1 MRLNDSVNPV
11 LASTKLNGTS
21 DKPVKQQQSSN
32 KKKSAKSVAS
42 VDATAPLDT
51 VADTNI
57 LQPMQSPQLFA
68 DEIGTA
74 EETESMTKPDEAN
87 TTKTLEETTQP
98 GVGDAL
104 IQPNESADITTPDK
118 PSATVT
124 SNVSDVSDIMTTT
137 TEPTTISPPDTLSEA
152 DTTAVTDDAKATRV
166 SRKQSREE
174 LEEYK
179 AEYLVPVKI
188 GKRHTVVLDDDLWKE
203 LDYIVRRIGD
213 GDANTT
219 SFANA
224 IIRNHI
230 KKIRPKVEVWRKL

>member
-1 MRLNDSVNPV
+1 MRSNDSVNSVPV
-11 LASTKLNGTS
+11 STQLNGTT

-32 KKKSAKSVAS
+32 KKKSARSVAS
-42 VDATAPLDT
+42 VDATASLDT

-74 EETESMTKPDEAN
+74 EETKSATQPDE
-87 TTKTLEETTQP
+87 TIQP
-98 GVGDAL
+98 DVGDTL
-104 IQPNESADITTPDK
+104 IQTNESADITTPDK
-118 PSATVT
+118 PGATVT
-124 SNVSDVSDIMTTT
+124 SNVSDIMTAPNEPVTT
-137 TEPTTISPPDTLSEA
+137 APPDTLLEA
-152 DTTAVTDDAKATRV
+152 DTTAVADDAKATRV

-174 LEEYK
+174 MEDYK
-179 AEYLVPVKI
+179 AEYLVPVKV

-230 KKIRPKVEVWRKL
+230 KEIRPKVEVWRKL

>member
-1 MRLNDSVNPV
+1 MKSNDSANSVP
-11 LASTKLNGTS
+11 ASTQLNGTS

-32 KKKSAKSVAS
+32 KKKSSKSVAS
-42 VDATAPLDT
+42 VGVTAPLDT

-74 EETESMTKPDEAN
+74 EETKSVTQPDEAN
-87 TTKTLEETTQP
+87 ATKTSDETTQP
-98 GVGDAL
+98 GVGDTL

-118 PSATVT
+118 PSAMVT
-124 SNVSDVSDIMTTT
+124 SNVSDIMTTT
-137 TEPTTISPPDTLSEA
+137 AEPTTTSPPDTLSEA
-152 DTTAVTDDAKATRV
+152 DTTSVTDDAKATRV
-166 SRKQSREE
+166 SRRQSREE
-174 LEEYK
+174 MEDYK

-203 LDYIVRRIGD
+203 LDYIVRRIGN

-230 KKIRPKVEVWRKL
+230 KGIRPKVEVWRKL

>member
-1 MRLNDSVNPV
+1 MP
-11 LASTKLNGTS
+11 ASTQLNGTT

-51 VADTNI
+51 FADTNI

-74 EETESMTKPDEAN
+74 EETKSVTQPD
-87 TTKTLEETTQP
+87 ETTQP
-98 GVGDAL
+98 DVGDTL
-104 IQPNESADITTPDK
+104 IQTNVSADIPIPYK

-124 SNVSDVSDIMTTT
+124 SNVSDIMTAPNEPVTT
-137 TEPTTISPPDTLSEA
+137 APPDTISES
-152 DTTAVTDDAKATRV
+152 DTTAVADDAKATRV

-174 LEEYK
+174 LEDYK
-179 AEYLVPVKI
+179 ADYLIPVKI

-219 SFANA
+219 SLVNA

-230 KKIRPKVEVWRKL
+230 KEIRPKVEVWRKL

>member
-1 MRLNDSVNPV
+1 MRLNDSVNSVP
-11 LASTKLNGTS
+11 ASTQLNGTT

-32 KKKSAKSVAS
+32 KKKSAKTVAS

-51 VADTNI
+51 VA

-68 DEIGTA
+68 DGIGTA
-74 EETESMTKPDEAN
+74 EETKSVTQPDE
-87 TTKTLEETTQP
+87 TIQS
-98 GVGDAL
+98 GVGDTL
-104 IQPNESADITTPDK
+104 IQPIEYADIPTPDK
-118 PSATVT
+118 PSAMVV
-124 SNVSDVSDIMTTT
+124 SNVSDIMTAMA
-137 TEPTTISPPDTLSEA
+137 EPTTTAPPDTISEP

-174 LEEYK
+174 LEDYK
-179 AEYLVPVKI
+179 AEYLAPVKL

-230 KKIRPKVEVWRKL
+230 KEIRPKVEVWRKL

>member
-1 MRLNDSVNPV
+1 MKSNDSANPV
-11 LASTKLNGTS
+11 PVSTQLNGTS
-21 DKPVKQQQSSN
+21 DKPVKQQQSSK

-42 VDATAPLDT
+42 VDATGPLDT

-74 EETESMTKPDEAN
+74 EETKSVTQPDEAN
-87 TTKTLEETTQP
+87 ATKMSDETTQP
-98 GVGDAL
+98 GVGDTL
-104 IQPNESADITTPDK
+104 IQPNESADLTTPDK
-118 PSATVT
+118 PSAMVA
-124 SNVSDVSDIMTTT
+124 SNVSDIMTATA
-137 TEPTTISPPDTLSEA
+137 EPTTKSPPDTLSEA

-174 LEEYK
+174 LEDYK

-230 KKIRPKVEVWRKL
+230 KEIRPKVEV

>member
-1 MRLNDSVNPV
+1 MKSNDSANPV
-11 LASTKLNGTS
+11 PVSTQLNGTS

-42 VDATAPLDT
+42 VGVTAPPDT
-51 VADTNI
+51 VAYTNI

-68 DEIGTA
+68 DEIGTT
-74 EETESMTKPDEAN
+74 EETKSMTKPDEVN
-87 TTKTLEETTQP
+87 TTKTPDETTKP
-98 GVGDAL
+98 GVGDTL

-124 SNVSDVSDIMTTT
+124 SNVSDIMTTT
-137 TEPTTISPPDTLSEA
+137 AEPTTTSPPNTLSEA

-166 SRKQSREE
+166 SRKE
-174 LEEYK
+174 LEYYK

-224 IIRNHI
+224 IIRSHI
-230 KKIRPKVEVWRKL
+230 REIRPKVEVWRKL

>member
-1 MRLNDSVNPV
+1 MKLNDSVNSVP
-11 LASTKLNGTS
+11 ASTQLNGTT

-68 DEIGTA
+68 DEIGA
-74 EETESMTKPDEAN
+74 VEETKSATQPD
-87 TTKTLEETTQP
+87 ETTQP
-98 GVGDAL
+98 DVGDTL
-104 IQPNESADITTPDK
+104 IQSNVSADITTPDK

-124 SNVSDVSDIMTTT
+124 SNVSDIMNVSAELTATV
-137 TEPTTISPPDTLSEA
+137 EPTTTAPPDTLSES
-152 DTTAVTDDAKATRV
+152 DTTAVADEAKATRV

-174 LEEYK
+174 LEDYK
-179 AEYLVPVKI
+179 AEYLAPVKL
-188 GKRHTVVLDDDLWKE
+188 GRRHTVVLDDDLWKE

-230 KKIRPKVEVWRKL
+230 KEIRPKVEVWRKL

>member
-1 MRLNDSVNPV
+1 MKSNDSANSVP
-11 LASTKLNGTS
+11 ASTQLNGTS

-32 KKKSAKSVAS
+32 KKKSSKSVAS
-42 VDATAPLDT
+42 VGVTAPLDT

-74 EETESMTKPDEAN
+74 EETKSVTQPDEAN
-87 TTKTLEETTQP
+87 ATKTSDETTQP
-98 GVGDAL
+98 GVGDTL
-104 IQPNESADITTPDK
+104 IQPNESTDITTPNK
-118 PSATVT
+118 LNATVT
-124 SNVSDVSDIMTTT
+124 SNVSDIMTTT
-137 TEPTTISPPDTLSEA
+137 AEPTTTSPPDTLSEA
-152 DTTAVTDDAKATRV
+152 DTTSVTDDAKATRV
-166 SRKQSREE
+166 SRRQSREE
-174 LEEYK
+174 MEDYK

-230 KKIRPKVEVWRKL
+230 KGIRPKVEVWRKL

>member
-1 MRLNDSVNPV
+1 MKSNNSVNSVP
-11 LASTKLNGTS
+11 ASTQLNGTN

-51 VADTNI
+51 VTDTNI

-74 EETESMTKPDEAN
+74 EETKSVTQPD
-87 TTKTLEETTQP
+87 ETTQP
-98 GVGDAL
+98 DVGDTL
-104 IQPNESADITTPDK
+104 IQTNVSADIPIPNK

-124 SNVSDVSDIMTTT
+124 SNVSDIMTAPNEPVTT
-137 TEPTTISPPDTLSEA
+137 APPDTLSEA
-152 DTTAVTDDAKATRV
+152 DTTAVADDAKATRV

-174 LEEYK
+174 LEDYK
-179 AEYLVPVKI
+179 AEYLAPVKL

-219 SFANA
+219 SFVNA

-230 KKIRPKVEVWRKL
+230 KEIRPKVEVWRKL

>member
-1 MRLNDSVNPV
+1 MKSNDSANSVPV
-11 LASTKLNGTS
+11 STQLNGTS

-32 KKKSAKSVAS
+32 KKKSAKSIAS
-42 VDATAPLDT
+42 VDATDSLDT
-51 VADTNI
+51 VADTNT
-57 LQPMQSPQLFA
+57 LQPTQSPQLFA

-74 EETESMTKPDEAN
+74 EETKSATQPDEAN
-87 TTKTLEETTQP
+87 ATKTPNETTQP
-98 GVGDAL
+98 GVGDTL
-104 IQPNESADITTPDK
+104 IQTNESADITTPDK

-124 SNVSDVSDIMTTT
+124 SNVSDTMTAPNEPVTT
-137 TEPTTISPPDTLSEA
+137 PPPDTLSEA

-174 LEEYK
+174 MEDYK

-230 KKIRPKVEVWRKL
+230 KEIRPKVEVWRKL

>member
-1 MRLNDSVNPV
+1 MKSNDSANSVPV
-11 LASTKLNGTS
+11 STQLNGTS

-32 KKKSAKSVAS
+32 KKKSAKSIAS
-42 VDATAPLDT
+42 VDATDSLDT
-51 VADTNI
+51 VADTNT
-57 LQPMQSPQLFA
+57 LQPTQSPQLFA

-74 EETESMTKPDEAN
+74 EETKSATQPDEAN
-87 TTKTLEETTQP
+87 ATKTPNETTQP
-98 GVGDAL
+98 GVGDTL
-104 IQPNESADITTPDK
+104 IQTNESADITTPDK

-124 SNVSDVSDIMTTT
+124 SNVSDTMTAPNEPVTT
-137 TEPTTISPPDTLSEA
+137 PPPDTLSEV
-152 DTTAVTDDAKATRV
+152 DTTAVVDDAKATRV

-174 LEEYK
+174 MEDYK

-230 KKIRPKVEVWRKL
+230 KEIRPKVEVWRKL

>member
-1 MRLNDSVNPV
+1 MKSNDSANSVPV
-11 LASTKLNGTS
+11 STQLNGTS

-32 KKKSAKSVAS
+32 KKKSAKSIAS
-42 VDATAPLDT
+42 VDATDSLDT
-51 VADTNI
+51 VADTNT
-57 LQPMQSPQLFA
+57 LQPTQSPQLFA

-74 EETESMTKPDEAN
+74 EETKSATQPDEAN
-87 TTKTLEETTQP
+87 ATKTPNETTQP
-98 GVGDAL
+98 GVGDTL
-104 IQPNESADITTPDK
+104 IQTNESADITTPDK

-124 SNVSDVSDIMTTT
+124 SNVSDTMTAPNEPVTT
-137 TEPTTISPPDTLSEA
+137 PPPDTLSEA
-152 DTTAVTDDAKATRV
+152 DTTAVVDDAKATRV

-174 LEEYK
+174 MEDYK

-230 KKIRPKVEVWRKL
+230 KEIRPKVEVWRKL

>member
-74 EETESMTKPDEAN
+74 EETKSATQPDEAN
-87 TTKTLEETTQP
+87 ATKTPDETTQP
-98 GVGDAL
+98 GVGDTL
-104 IQPNESADITTPDK
+104 IQSNESADITTPDK

-124 SNVSDVSDIMTTT
+124 SNVSDIITATAEHTTT
-137 TEPTTISPPDTLSEA
+137 APPDTLSEA
-152 DTTAVTDDAKATRV
+152 DTTAVADDAKATRV

-174 LEEYK
+174 LEDYK

-230 KKIRPKVEVWRKL
+230 KDIRPKVEVWRKLYK

>member
-1 MRLNDSVNPV
+1 MP
-11 LASTKLNGTS
+11 ASTQLNGTT
-21 DKPVKQQQSSN
+21 DKPVKQQQSFN

-74 EETESMTKPDEAN
+74 EETKSMTKPDEAN
-87 TTKTLEETTQP
+87 ATKTPDETTKP
-98 GVGDAL
+98 GVGDTL
-104 IQPNESADITTPDK
+104 IQTNESADITTPDK
-118 PSATVT
+118 QSATVT
-124 SNVSDVSDIMTTT
+124 SNISDIMTAPNEPVTT
-137 TEPTTISPPDTLSEA
+137 TTPDTLSEA
-152 DTTAVTDDAKATRV
+152 DTMAVADEAKATRV

-174 LEEYK
+174 LEDYK
-179 AEYLVPVKI
+179 ADYLVPVKI

-224 IIRNHI
+224 ILRNHI
-230 KKIRPKVEVWRKL
+230 KEIRPKVEVWRKL

>member
-1 MRLNDSVNPV
+1 MKSNNSANSVP
-11 LASTKLNGTS
+11 ASTQLNGTT
-21 DKPVKQQQSSN
+21 DKPVKQQPSSN

-51 VADTNI
+51 IADTNM
-57 LQPMQSPQLFA
+57 LQPIQSPQLFA

-74 EETESMTKPDEAN
+74 EETKSVTQPD
-87 TTKTLEETTQP
+87 ETTQP
-98 GVGDAL
+98 DVGDTL
-104 IQPNESADITTPDK
+104 IQPIEYADIPTPDK

-124 SNVSDVSDIMTTT
+124 SNVSDIMTATA
-137 TEPTTISPPDTLSEA
+137 EPTTTAPPDTLSEA
-152 DTTAVTDDAKATRV
+152 DTMAVADDAKATRV

-174 LEEYK
+174 MEDYK
-179 AEYLVPVKI
+179 AEYLVPVKM

-230 KKIRPKVEVWRKL
+230 KEIRPKVEVWRKL

>member
-1 MRLNDSVNPV
+1 MKSNDSANSAPV
-11 LASTKLNGTS
+11 STQLNGTS
-21 DKPVKQQQSSN
+21 DEPVKQQQSPK

-42 VDATAPLDT
+42 VGVTAPLDT

-68 DEIGTA
+68 DEIGTT
-74 EETESMTKPDEAN
+74 EETKSVTQPDEAN
-87 TTKTLEETTQP
+87 ATKTSDETTQP
-98 GVGDAL
+98 GVGDTL
-104 IQPNESADITTPDK
+104 IQPNESTDITTPNK
-118 PSATVT
+118 LNATVT
-124 SNVSDVSDIMTTT
+124 SNVSDIMTTT
-137 TEPTTISPPDTLSEA
+137 AEPTTTSPPDTLSEA
-152 DTTAVTDDAKATRV
+152 DTTSVTDDAKATRV

-174 LEEYK
+174 MEDYK

-203 LDYIVRRIGD
+203 LDYIVRRIGN

-230 KKIRPKVEVWRKL
+230 KGIRPKVEVWRKL

>member
-1 MRLNDSVNPV
+1 MKSNDSANPV
-11 LASTKLNGTS
+11 PASTQLNGST

-42 VDATAPLDT
+42 VDATTPLDT
-51 VADTNI
+51 VADTNM
-57 LQPMQSPQLFA
+57 LQPIQSPQLFA

-74 EETESMTKPDEAN
+74 EETKSVTQPD
-87 TTKTLEETTQP
+87 ETTQP
-98 GVGDAL
+98 GVGDTL
-104 IQPNESADITTPDK
+104 IQPIEYADITTPDK

-124 SNVSDVSDIMTTT
+124 SNVSDIMTATA
-137 TEPTTISPPDTLSEA
+137 EPTTTAPPDTLSEA
-152 DTTAVTDDAKATRV
+152 DTTAVADDAKATRV

-174 LEEYK
+174 MEDYK

-230 KKIRPKVEVWRKL
+230 KEIRPKVEVWRKL

>member
-1 MRLNDSVNPV
+1 MKSNNSVNSVP
-11 LASTKLNGTS
+11 ASTQLNGTT
-21 DKPVKQQQSSN
+21 DKPVKQQPSSN
-32 KKKSAKSVAS
+32 KKKSTKSVAS

-74 EETESMTKPDEAN
+74 EETKSVTQPDEAN
-87 TTKTLEETTQP
+87 ATKTPDETAQP
-98 GVGDAL
+98 GVGDTL
-104 IQPNESADITTPDK
+104 IQPIEYADIPTPDK
-118 PSATVT
+118 PSAMVV
-124 SNVSDVSDIMTTT
+124 SNVSDIMTATA
-137 TEPTTISPPDTLSEA
+137 EPTTTAPLDTISEP
-152 DTTAVTDDAKATRV
+152 DTTAVADDAKVTRV

-174 LEEYK
+174 LEDYK
-179 AEYLVPVKI
+179 AEYLAPVKI
-188 GKRHTVVLDDDLWKE
+188 GKRHTVVLDDDVWKE

-219 SFANA
+219 SFVNA

-230 KKIRPKVEVWRKL
+230 KEIRPKVEVWRKL

>member
-1 MRLNDSVNPV
+1 MKSNDSVNSVP
-11 LASTKLNGTS
+11 ASTQLNGTT
-21 DKPVKQQQSSN
+21 DEPVKQHQSTK
-32 KKKSAKSVAS
+32 KKKSGKPVTS
-42 VDATAPLDT
+42 VDVTTPLDT

-68 DEIGTA
+68 DEIDTA
-74 EETESMTKPDEAN
+74 EETKSVTQPDEAN
-87 TTKTLEETTQP
+87 ATKTSDETTQP
-98 GVGDAL
+98 GVGDTL
-104 IQPNESADITTPDK
+104 IQTNESADITTPDK

-124 SNVSDVSDIMTTT
+124 SNVSDIMTAPNELVTT
-137 TEPTTISPPDTLSEA
+137 APPDTLSEA
-152 DTTAVTDDAKATRV
+152 DTTAVADDVKATRV

-174 LEEYK
+174 LEDYK
-179 AEYLVPVKI
+179 AEYLAPVKI

-219 SFANA
+219 SFVNA

-230 KKIRPKVEVWRKL
+230 KEIRPKVEVWSKL

>member
-1 MRLNDSVNPV
+1 MKSNNSVNSVP
-11 LASTKLNGTS
+11 ASTQLNGTT

-32 KKKSAKSVAS
+32 KKKSAKSVAP
-42 VDATAPLDT
+42 VDATAPLDS

-74 EETESMTKPDEAN
+74 EETKSVTQPDEAN
-87 TTKTLEETTQP
+87 TTKTPDETTQP
-98 GVGDAL
+98 GVGDTL
-104 IQPNESADITTPDK
+104 IQQIESADIPTPNK

-124 SNVSDVSDIMTTT
+124 SNILDIMTAPNEPVTT
-137 TEPTTISPPDTLSEA
+137 APPDTISES
-152 DTTAVTDDAKATRV
+152 DTTAVADDAKATRV

-174 LEEYK
+174 LEDYK
-179 AEYLVPVKI
+179 AEYLAPVKI

-203 LDYIVRRIGD
+203 LNYIVRRIGD

-219 SFANA
+219 SFVNA

-230 KKIRPKVEVWRKL
+230 KEIRPKVEVWRKL

>member
-1 MRLNDSVNPV
+1 MKSNDSANSVPV
-11 LASTKLNGTS
+11 STQLNGTS

-32 KKKSAKSVAS
+32 KKKSAKSIAS
-42 VDATAPLDT
+42 VDATDSLDT
-51 VADTNI
+51 VADTNT
-57 LQPMQSPQLFA
+57 LQPTQSPQLFA

-74 EETESMTKPDEAN
+74 EETKSATQPDEAN
-87 TTKTLEETTQP
+87 ATKTPNETTQP
-98 GVGDAL
+98 GVGDTL

-124 SNVSDVSDIMTTT
+124 SNVSDTMTAPNEPVTT
-137 TEPTTISPPDTLSEA
+137 PPPDTLSEA
-152 DTTAVTDDAKATRV
+152 DTTAVVDDAKATRV

-174 LEEYK
+174 MEDYK

-230 KKIRPKVEVWRKL
+230 KEIRPKVEVWRKL

>member
-1 MRLNDSVNPV
+1 MKSNDSVNSV
-11 LASTKLNGTS
+11 HVSTQLNGTT
-21 DKPVKQQQSSN
+21 DKPVKQQPSSN

-51 VADTNI
+51 VTDTNI

-74 EETESMTKPDEAN
+74 EETKSVTQPD
-87 TTKTLEETTQP
+87 ETTQP
-98 GVGDAL
+98 DVGDTL
-104 IQPNESADITTPDK
+104 IQTNVSADIPIPNK

-124 SNVSDVSDIMTTT
+124 SNVSDIMTAPNEPVTT
-137 TEPTTISPPDTLSEA
+137 APPDTISES
-152 DTTAVTDDAKATRV
+152 DTTAVADDAKATRV

-174 LEEYK
+174 LEDYK
-179 AEYLVPVKI
+179 ADYLIPVKI

-219 SFANA
+219 SLVNS

-230 KKIRPKVEVWRKL
+230 KEIRPKVEVWRKL

>member
-1 MRLNDSVNPV
+1 MKSNDSVNFMPV
-11 LASTKLNGTS
+11 STQLNGST
-21 DKPVKQQQSSN
+21 DEPVKQQQSTK
-32 KKKSAKSVAS
+32 KKKSGKPVTS
-42 VDATAPLDT
+42 VDVTTPLDT

-57 LQPMQSPQLFA
+57 LQPIQSPQLFA

-74 EETESMTKPDEAN
+74 EETKSVTQPDEAN
-87 TTKTLEETTQP
+87 TTKTPDETIQP
-98 GVGDAL
+98 GVDDTL
-104 IQPNESADITTPDK
+104 IQPIESADITTPDK
-118 PSATVT
+118 LNATVT
-124 SNVSDVSDIMTTT
+124 SNVSNIMTAT
-137 TEPTTISPPDTLSEA
+137 TEPVTTAPT

-174 LEEYK
+174 MEDYK

-188 GKRHTVVLDDDLWKE
+188 GKRHTVVLDDDMWKE
-203 LDYIVRRIGD
+203 LDYIVRRIGN

-230 KKIRPKVEVWRKL
+230 KGIRPKVEVWRKL

>member
-1 MRLNDSVNPV
+1 MKSNNSVNSVP
-11 LASTKLNGTS
+11 ASTQLNGTT

-74 EETESMTKPDEAN
+74 KETKSVTHPDEA
-87 TTKTLEETTQP
+87 TQP
-98 GVGDAL
+98 GVGDTL
-104 IQPNESADITTPDK
+104 IQTNESADITTPDK
-118 PSATVT
+118 PSAMVV
-124 SNVSDVSDIMTTT
+124 SNIMTAT
-137 TEPTTISPPDTLSEA
+137 TEPTTIAPPDTMSEP
-152 DTTAVTDDAKATRV
+152 DTTAVADDAKATRV

-174 LEEYK
+174 LEDYK
-179 AEYLVPVKI
+179 AEYLAPVKL

-219 SFANA
+219 SFVNA

-230 KKIRPKVEVWRKL
+230 KEIRPKVEVWRKL

>member
-1 MRLNDSVNPV
+1 MKSNDSANSVP
-11 LASTKLNGTS
+11 ASTHLNGTS

-74 EETESMTKPDEAN
+74 EETESMTKSDEAN

-98 GVGDAL
+98 GVCDAL

-118 PSATVT
+118 PSTMVI
-124 SNVSDVSDIMTTT
+124 SNVSDIITATAEHTTT
-137 TEPTTISPPDTLSEA
+137 APPDTLSEA
-152 DTTAVTDDAKATRV
+152 DTTAVADDAKATRG

-174 LEEYK
+174 LEDYK

-213 GDANTT
+213 SDANTT

-230 KKIRPKVEVWRKL
+230 KEIRPKVEVWRKL

>member
-1 MRLNDSVNPV
+1 MKSNNSVNSVP
-11 LASTKLNGTS
+11 ASAQLNGTT

-42 VDATAPLDT
+42 VDATATLDT

-68 DEIGTA
+68 DEIGTD
-74 EETESMTKPDEAN
+74 EETKSVTQPDE
-87 TTKTLEETTQP
+87 TTRP
-98 GVGDAL
+98 GVGDTL
-104 IQPNESADITTPDK
+104 IQQIEYADITTPDK

-124 SNVSDVSDIMTTT
+124 SNVSDIMTAP
-137 TEPTTISPPDTLSEA
+137 TEPVTTAPPDTLSEA
-152 DTTAVTDDAKATRV
+152 DTTAVADDAKATRV

-174 LEEYK
+174 MEDYK

-230 KKIRPKVEVWRKL
+230 KEIRPKVEVWRKL

>member
-11 LASTKLNGTS
+11 PASTKLNGTS
-21 DKPVKQQQSSN
+21 DKPVKQQQSPN
-32 KKKSAKSVAS
+32 KKKSAKSVTS

-74 EETESMTKPDEAN
+74 EETKSMTKPDEAN
-87 TTKTLEETTQP
+87 TTKTPDETTQP
-98 GVGDAL
+98 GVGDTL

-118 PSATVT
+118 PSAMVT
-124 SNVSDVSDIMTTT
+124 SNVSDIITATV
-137 TEPTTISPPDTLSEA
+137 EPTTTAPPDTLSEA
-152 DTTAVTDDAKATRV
+152 GTTAVADDAKATRV

-174 LEEYK
+174 LEDYK

-230 KKIRPKVEVWRKL
+230 KEIRPKVEVWRKL

>member
-1 MRLNDSVNPV
+1 MKSNDSANSVPV
-11 LASTKLNGTS
+11 STQLNGTS

-32 KKKSAKSVAS
+32 KKKSAKSIAS
-42 VDATAPLDT
+42 VDATDSLDT
-51 VADTNI
+51 VADTNT
-57 LQPMQSPQLFA
+57 LQPTQSPQLFA

-74 EETESMTKPDEAN
+74 EETKSATQPDEAN
-87 TTKTLEETTQP
+87 ATKTPNETTQP
-98 GVGDAL
+98 GVGDTL
-104 IQPNESADITTPDK
+104 IQTNESADITTPDK

-124 SNVSDVSDIMTTT
+124 SNVSDTMTAPNEPVTT
-137 TEPTTISPPDTLSEA
+137 PPPDTLSEA
-152 DTTAVTDDAKATRV
+152 DTTAVVDDAKATRV

-174 LEEYK
+174 MEDYK

-230 KKIRPKVEVWRKL
+230 KEIRPKVEV

>member
-1 MRLNDSVNPV
+1 MKSNNSVNSVP
-11 LASTKLNGTS
+11 ASTQLNGTTY
-21 DKPVKQQQSSN
+21 KPVKQKPSSN

-51 VADTNI
+51 VTDTNI

-74 EETESMTKPDEAN
+74 EETKSVTQPDEAN
-87 TTKTLEETTQP
+87 ATKTSDETTQP
-98 GVGDAL
+98 GVGDTL
-104 IQPNESADITTPDK
+104 IQPNESADIPTPDK
-118 PSATVT
+118 PSAMVI
-124 SNVSDVSDIMTTT
+124 SNVSDIITATA
-137 TEPTTISPPDTLSEA
+137 EPTTTAPP

-174 LEEYK
+174 LEDYK

-219 SFANA
+219 SFVNA

-230 KKIRPKVEVWRKL
+230 KEIRPKVEVWRKL

>member
-1 MRLNDSVNPV
+1 MKSNDSVNSV
-11 LASTKLNGTS
+11 HVSTQLNGTN
-21 DKPVKQQQSSN
+21 DKPVKQQPSSN

-51 VADTNI
+51 VTDTNI

-74 EETESMTKPDEAN
+74 EETKSVTQPDETNA
-87 TTKTLEETTQP
+87 TKTPDETTQP
-98 GVGDAL
+98 GVGDTL
-104 IQPNESADITTPDK
+104 IQPIEYADIPTPDK
-118 PSATVT
+118 PSAMVV
-124 SNVSDVSDIMTTT
+124 SNVSNIMTATA
-137 TEPTTISPPDTLSEA
+137 EPTTTAPPDTISES
-152 DTTAVTDDAKATRV
+152 DTTAVADEAKATRV

-174 LEEYK
+174 LEDYK
-179 AEYLVPVKI
+179 AEYLAPVKI

-219 SFANA
+219 SFVNA

-230 KKIRPKVEVWRKL
+230 KEIRPKVEVWRKL

>member
-1 MRLNDSVNPV
+1 MKSNNSVNSVP
-11 LASTKLNGTS
+11 ASTQLNGTT

-74 EETESMTKPDEAN
+74 EETKSVTQPD
-87 TTKTLEETTQP
+87 ETTQP
-98 GVGDAL
+98 DVGDTL
-104 IQPNESADITTPDK
+104 IQTNVSADIPIPNK

-124 SNVSDVSDIMTTT
+124 SNVSDIMTAPNEPVTT
-137 TEPTTISPPDTLSEA
+137 APLDTISES
-152 DTTAVTDDAKATRV
+152 DTTAVADDAKATRV

-174 LEEYK
+174 MEDYK

-213 GDANTT
+213 EDANTT
-219 SFANA
+219 GFANA

-230 KKIRPKVEVWRKL
+230 KEIRPKVEVWRKL

>member
-1 MRLNDSVNPV
+1 MKSNDSVNSVP
-11 LASTKLNGTS
+11 ASTQLNGIT
-21 DKPVKQQQSSN
+21 DKPVKQQPSSN

-42 VDATAPLDT
+42 VDATAPLNT

-74 EETESMTKPDEAN
+74 EETKSVTQPDEAN
-87 TTKTLEETTQP
+87 ATKTPDETTQQ
-98 GVGDAL
+98 GVGDTL
-104 IQPNESADITTPDK
+104 IQPIEYADIPTPDK
-118 PSATVT
+118 PSAMVV
-124 SNVSDVSDIMTTT
+124 SNVSDIIIATA
-137 TEPTTISPPDTLSEA
+137 EPTTTAPP
-152 DTTAVTDDAKATRV
+152 DTTAVADDAKATRV

-174 LEEYK
+174 LEDYK

-219 SFANA
+219 SLVNA

-230 KKIRPKVEVWRKL
+230 KELRPKVEVWRKL

>member
-1 MRLNDSVNPV
+1 MKSNDSANPV
-11 LASTKLNGTS
+11 PVSTQLNGTS
-21 DKPVKQQQSSN
+21 DKPVNQQQLSN
-32 KKKSAKSVAS
+32 KKKSAKSVTS
-42 VDATAPLDT
+42 VDATGPLDT

-74 EETESMTKPDEAN
+74 KETKSVTQPDEAN
-87 TTKTLEETTQP
+87 ATKMSDETTQP
-98 GVGDAL
+98 GVGDTL
-104 IQPNESADITTPDK
+104 IQPNECADITTPDK
-118 PSATVT
+118 PSAMVT
-124 SNVSDVSDIMTTT
+124 SNVSDIMTATA
-137 TEPTTISPPDTLSEA
+137 EPTTTSPPDTLSEA
-152 DTTAVTDDAKATRV
+152 DTTAVTEDAKATRV

-174 LEEYK
+174 MEDYK

-230 KKIRPKVEVWRKL
+230 KEIRPKVEVWRKL

>member
-1 MRLNDSVNPV
+1 MKSNNSVNSVP
-11 LASTKLNGTS
+11 ASTQLNGTT
-21 DKPVKQQQSSN
+21 DKPVKQQPSSH

-42 VDATAPLDT
+42 VDATATLNT
-51 VADTNI
+51 VADTNM
-57 LQPMQSPQLFA
+57 LQPIQSPQLFA

-74 EETESMTKPDEAN
+74 KETKSVTQPD
-87 TTKTLEETTQP
+87 ETTQP
-98 GVGDAL
+98 GVGDTL
-104 IQPNESADITTPDK
+104 IQPIESADITTPDK
-118 PSATVT
+118 PSAMVV
-124 SNVSDVSDIMTTT
+124 SNVSDIMTATA
-137 TEPTTISPPDTLSEA
+137 EPTTTAPPDTLSDA
-152 DTTAVTDDAKATRV
+152 DTTAVADDAKATRV

-174 LEEYK
+174 LEDYK
-179 AEYLVPVKI
+179 AEFLVPVKI

-230 KKIRPKVEVWRKL
+230 KEIRPKVEVWRKL

>member
-1 MRLNDSVNPV
+1 MKSNNSVNSVPV
-11 LASTKLNGTS
+11 STQLNGTT

-51 VADTNI
+51 VADTNM
-57 LQPMQSPQLFA
+57 LQPIQSPQLFA

-74 EETESMTKPDEAN
+74 EKTKSATQPD
-87 TTKTLEETTQP
+87 ETTQS
-98 GVGDAL
+98 GVGDTL
-104 IQPNESADITTPDK
+104 IQSNESADITTPYK

-124 SNVSDVSDIMTTT
+124 SNVSDIMTATAEPSTT
-137 TEPTTISPPDTLSEA
+137 APPDTISEP
-152 DTTAVTDDAKATRV
+152 DTTAVADDAKATRV

-174 LEEYK
+174 LEDYK
-179 AEYLVPVKI
+179 ADYLVPVKI

-230 KKIRPKVEVWRKL
+230 KEIRPKVEVWRKL

>member
-1 MRLNDSVNPV
+1 MKSNDSANSVP
-11 LASTKLNGTS
+11 ASTQLNGIT
-21 DKPVKQQQSSN
+21 DEPVKQQQSSK

-74 EETESMTKPDEAN
+74 EETESVTQPD
-87 TTKTLEETTQP
+87 ETTQS
-98 GVGDAL
+98 GVGDTL
-104 IQPNESADITTPDK
+104 IQPIESADITTPDK
-118 PSATVT
+118 PSAMVT
-124 SNVSDVSDIMTTT
+124 SNESDIITATV
-137 TEPTTISPPDTLSEA
+137 EPTTTAPPDTLSEA
-152 DTTAVTDDAKATRV
+152 GTTAVADDAKATRV

-174 LEEYK
+174 LEDYK

-230 KKIRPKVEVWRKL
+230 KEIRPKVEVWRKL

>member
-1 MRLNDSVNPV
+1 MKSNNSVNSVP
-11 LASTKLNGTS
+11 ASTQLNGTT
-21 DKPVKQQQSSN
+21 DKPVKQQPSSN

-42 VDATAPLDT
+42 VDTTAPLDT

-68 DEIGTA
+68 DEIGTG
-74 EETESMTKPDEAN
+74 EETKSVTQPD
-87 TTKTLEETTQP
+87 ETTQP
-98 GVGDAL
+98 GVGDTL
-104 IQPNESADITTPDK
+104 IQQIESADIPTPDK
-118 PSATVT
+118 LSATVT
-124 SNVSDVSDIMTTT
+124 SNISDIITATV
-137 TEPTTISPPDTLSEA
+137 EPTTTAPP
-152 DTTAVTDDAKATRV
+152 DTTAVADDAKATRV

-174 LEEYK
+174 LEDYK
-179 AEYLVPVKI
+179 AGYLAPVKL

-219 SFANA
+219 SFVNA

-230 KKIRPKVEVWRKL
+230 KEIRPKVEVWRKL

>member
-1 MRLNDSVNPV
+1 MKSNDSVNSVP
-11 LASTKLNGTS
+11 ASTQLNGST

-51 VADTNI
+51 VADTNM
-57 LQPMQSPQLFA
+57 LQPIQSPQLFA

-74 EETESMTKPDEAN
+74 EETKSVTQPD
-87 TTKTLEETTQP
+87 ETTQSD
-98 GVGDAL
+98 VGDTL
-104 IQPNESADITTPDK
+104 IQPIESADITTPYK

-124 SNVSDVSDIMTTT
+124 SNVLDIMTVTAEPSTT
-137 TEPTTISPPDTLSEA
+137 APPDTISEP
-152 DTTAVTDDAKATRV
+152 DTTAVADDAKATRV

-174 LEEYK
+174 LEDYK
-179 AEYLVPVKI
+179 AEYLAPVKI

-230 KKIRPKVEVWRKL
+230 KEIRPKVEVWRKL